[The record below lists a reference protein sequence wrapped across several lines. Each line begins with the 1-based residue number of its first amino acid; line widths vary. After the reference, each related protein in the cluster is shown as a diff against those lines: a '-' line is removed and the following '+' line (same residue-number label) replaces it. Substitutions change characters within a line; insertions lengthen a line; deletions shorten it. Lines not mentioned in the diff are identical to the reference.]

1 MVVMVVMVKR
11 ISGGLVIMVITMV
24 MMMVTIMWWL
34 IGMMG
39 APSKAVGRRE
49 ILTMGHYAPF
59 MEGTPLGQNRVKFS
73 FCISHLTSFGY

>member
-1 MVVMVVMVKR
+1 MVVMVDSNRVRVQR
-11 ISGGLVIMVITMV
+11 RLAIMLITTV

-34 IGMMG
+34 IAMMG

-59 MEGTPLGQNRVKFS
+59 MESPLRVKF
-73 FCISHLTSFGY
+73 